1 MKILIRGL
9 IMHFNVSMNKTINHA
24 QDQNV
29 KGLSNSDNF
38 ESFVNRSDM
47 LLVLFSGKNGA
58 TVSSEVSKSQ
68 GSQSNKAISF
78 SCTQGRG
85 HIPCC

>member
-1 MKILIRGL
+1 
-9 IMHFNVSMNKTINHA
+9 MHFNVSMNKTINHA
-24 QDQNV
+24 QDKNV

-58 TVSSEVSKSQ
+58 TVSSEVSLKDLSQ
-68 GSQSNKAISF
+68 TRPYPSVAH
-78 SCTQGRG
+78 RG
-85 HIPCC
+85 EANIPCC

>member
-1 MKILIRGL
+1 
-9 IMHFNVSMNKTINHA
+9 MHFNVSMNKTINHA
-24 QDQNV
+24 QDKNI

-58 TVSSEVSKSQ
+58 TVSSEVSKSR
-68 GSQSNKAISF
+68 ISVK
-78 SCTQGRG
+78 QG
-85 HIPCC
+85 HILQLHTGERPYTLLLKPAVN

>member
-58 TVSSEVSKSQ
+58 TVSSRS
-68 GSQSNKAISF
+68 
-78 SCTQGRG
+78 
-85 HIPCC
+85 